1 MNRRAGAHLAAD
13 RGRRG
18 VRYRARFDLVGWW
31 QRSDKAILRDPPSE
45 PITAM
50 THSIQEEQHDLVLE
64 AGVPAE
70 EVAVRDLLYQGLT
83 WWFGEEVVRA

>member
-1 MNRRAGAHLAAD
+1 MSRRDGAHLAAD
-13 RGRRG
+13 RARRG
-18 VRYRARFDLVGWW
+18 CGYRARLDRVGLW
-31 QRSDKAILRDPPSE
+31 QRSYKAIVHDPPSE
-45 PITAM
+45 PLTGM
-50 THSIQEEQHDLVLE
+50 THSIQEEQHDLVME